1 MKRRIAALALS
12 AVMVLGTVAVAAG
25 TEKTITVTPMT
36 LNVNGEVVAP
46 NGGEAFAYNGA
57 TYVPLRSLN
66 ELRGGKVEWDPADPT
81 TARIT
86 GLTYADTI
94 AWDGAYD
101 VVVIGMGFAGSSA
114 AIEAADNG
122 ASVLITEKAPEGEAG
137 GNSRVCHQLFA
148 TVDTAEGGFEYYS
161 NMRGKFDS
169 TSDEMLM
176 TFMEGM
182 THLRDYVASLGT
194 SKETM
199 TGWKGKG
206 IGTYDCEHPEIPG
219 GLEHFF
225 TYTITDQVAD
235 GALYRLVKQNIVD
248 RGEKIDVW
256 YESPAVHLIQDP
268 QSKTIVGVQID
279 RGGKT
284 LNIRATN
291 GVVMACG
298 GFENNP
304 EMLETYLRLGGQTTF
319 FGSAYNTG
327 DGIRMAQEVGA
338 EMWHMNNYVSGGVGG
353 SMMPATNAAFAALAG
368 TPGVGA
374 TILVGPDGT
383 RFINEEAIKNA
394 RHGYVYVAG
403 SYILPRFPEHVYG
416 IFDQSKVD
424 AYQMGQLVDSE
435 VGNGYLHK
443 ADTLKELGEKL
454 GMEHLADTAAVY
466 DRYCKNGKDEQ
477 FRRDSENMIAFGK
490 GPFYAYEF
498 TVNCVL
504 NTQGG
509 AKRNEKAEV
518 IGLNGEPIPHLY
530 SAGEFGGLTARTYQG
545 GTNVAECLVF
555 GPIAG
560 RNAAA
565 AKEPLPP
572 YTVTAAQS
580 NLVYTPGHES
590 DLTGGKTYDF
600 ETADNQY
607 LGVSPNGMG
616 GDIVVRVTLDGKTI
630 TDVEILEHNET
641 PGVGT
646 PAVEK
651 LPGAIKAAGSTQVDN
666 ISGCTV
672 SCKAIKQ
679 AVEDA
684 LAQVK

>member
-1 MKRRIAALALS
+1 MEMKKRLLTFALS
-12 AVMVLGTVAVAAG
+12 ASLLAGLCACQQPAA
-25 TEKTITVTPMT
+25 ETPAPAAST
-36 LNVNGEVVAP
+36 PVSAEV
-46 NGGEAFAYNGA
+46 
-57 TYVPLRSLN
+57 
-66 ELRGGKVEWDPADPT
+66 
-81 TARIT
+81 
-86 GLTYADTI
+86 LTYADTV
-94 AWDGAYD
+94 AWDGEYD
-101 VVVIGMGFAGSSA
+101 VVVIGMGFAGSTA

-148 TVDTAEGGFEYYS
+148 TVDTVEGGMEYYS
-161 NMRGKFDS
+161 AMRGEFTS
-169 TSDEMLM
+169 TSDEMLT

-182 THLRDYVASLGT
+182 THLQDYVASLGT

-199 TGWKGKG
+199 KGWKGQG
-206 IGTYDCEHPEIPG
+206 IGSYDCEQPELPG
-219 GLEHFF
+219 GMEHFF

-248 RGEKIDVW
+248 RGDKIDVW

-268 QSKTIVGVQID
+268 QSKTVVGVQIQ

-284 LNIRATN
+284 LNIRALN

-327 DGIRMAQEVGA
+327 DGVRMAQEVGA
-338 EMWHMNNYVSGGVGG
+338 QMWHMNNYVSGGVGG
-353 SMMPATNAAFAALAG
+353 SMMPATNAAFAALGG

-374 TILVGPDGT
+374 TILVGSDGT
-383 RFINEEAIKNA
+383 RFINEEAISNA

-403 SYILPRFPEHVYG
+403 SYIIPRFPEHVYG
-416 IFDQSKVD
+416 IFDESKVQ
-424 AYQMGQLVDSE
+424 AYQMGQLVE
-435 VGNGYLHK
+435 AELELGYLHK
-443 ADTLKELGEKL
+443 ADTIEELAQELGAEY
-454 GMEHLADTAAVY
+454 LADTVAIY
-466 DRYCKNGKDEQ
+466 NRYCAQGKDEQ
-477 FRRDSENMIAFGK
+477 FRRDPSNLIAFGE
-490 GPFYAYEF
+490 GPYYAYEF
-498 TVNCVL
+498 TVDCVL

-518 IGLNGEPIPHLY
+518 LGLDDEPIPHLY

-565 AKEPLPP
+565 EKEPLPA
-572 YTVTAAQS
+572 YTVTAAKS
-580 NLVYTPGHES
+580 ELVYVPGHES
-590 DLTGGKTYDF
+590 DLSAGKTYDF

-616 GDIVVRVTLDGKTI
+616 GDVVVRVTVDGDAI
-630 TDVEILEHNET
+630 ANVEVMAHNET
-641 PGVGT
+641 EGVGT
-646 PAVEK
+646 PAIEK
-651 LPGAIKAAGSTQVDN
+651 LPGAIVDAGSTQVDN
-666 ISGCTV
+666 ISGCTI
-672 SCKAIKQ
+672 SCRAIKE

-684 LAQVK
+684 LSQVK